1 MEIKKECIVYGFIVV
16 GSIIWQFAI
25 CPKCGSNV
33 KDCVVDVKD
42 TIEIK
47 YSPNTDKQLVV
58 MDAKG
63 TTRISILDDLN
74 NPHWDIVK
82 NL

>member
-1 MEIKKECIVYGFIVV
+1 MV
-16 GSIIWQFAI
+16 GSFAWQFAV
-25 CPKCGSNV
+25 CPKCGDNI

-58 MDAKG
+58 MDARG
-63 TTRISILDDLN
+63 TTRISIFDDFN
-74 NPHWDIVK
+74 NPHWNIVK